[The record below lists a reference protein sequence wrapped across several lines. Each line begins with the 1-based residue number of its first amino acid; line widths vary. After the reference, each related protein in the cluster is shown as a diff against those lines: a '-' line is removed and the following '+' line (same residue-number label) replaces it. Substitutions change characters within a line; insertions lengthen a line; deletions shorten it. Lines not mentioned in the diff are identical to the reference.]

1 MQAQRDFL
9 ALDLPIALMML
20 SVKVFLFGRI
30 PVYDKGWYFLTCCK
44 IALETMFGLRLAL
57 LIHLVI
63 LVTLTH
69 LGPNQI
75 YVCRFKYVK

>member
-9 ALDLPIALMML
+9 ALDLPVALMML

-30 PVYDKGWYFLTCCK
+30 PVYHKGWYFLICCK
-44 IALETMFGLRLAL
+44 IALETMFGLRPAL
-57 LIHLVI
+57 LIHLAI
-63 LVTLTH
+63 LVTLRH
-69 LGPNQI
+69 LGPNQM